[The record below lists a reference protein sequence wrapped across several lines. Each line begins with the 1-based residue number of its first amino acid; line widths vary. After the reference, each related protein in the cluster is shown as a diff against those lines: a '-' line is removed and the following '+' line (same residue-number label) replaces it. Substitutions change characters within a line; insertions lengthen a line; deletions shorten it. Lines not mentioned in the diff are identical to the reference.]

1 MVNFHRSP
9 SKDLPYMVG
18 EPELPELA
26 QYTAGLST
34 IWHKKEITNF
44 GAYHSLFEAALQEYL
59 QCENVVLYSSG
70 TNALEALIATL
81 DVKKSAITSPYSFVA
96 TVSALKRNNVSPLF
110 VDVGE
115 SDWNMAADKISVS
128 DLDQADLILGTHNYG
143 YPSDVNQLEKKARD
157 FNIPLIFDAA
167 HSMGA
172 KYKNKHLVNYGDAS
186 VLSFHATKILSSIEG
201 GAIITHDN
209 RLADEL
215 KLFRSFGF
223 NAGRGSPR
231 INSSNSKMS
240 EAHALFGL
248 LQLEKFDSTLSK
260 RRSIFYQYFKNLE
273 NFEGIEF
280 IKPGNEVMINGSYLP
295 LLIKKCFAERNEIMK
310 YLKEYH
316 IHTKPYFEY
325 NLASLFDTDVKYNC
339 TENLTKKVLCFPIHS
354 RMSKLDVD
362 YICDR
367 LMSYNSFNG
376 S

>member
-1 MVNFHRSP
+1 
-9 SKDLPYMVG
+9 MVG

-128 DLDQADLILGTHNYG
+128 NLEQADLILGTHNYG
-143 YPSDVNQLEKKARD
+143 YPSDVIQLEKKAKD
-157 FNIPLIFDAA
+157 YNIPLIFDAA

-172 KYKNKHLVNYGDAS
+172 KYKNKHLVKYGDAS

-223 NAGRGSPR
+223 NARRGSPR

-248 LQLEKFDSTLSK
+248 LQLEKFDATLRK
-260 RRSIFYQYFKNLE
+260 RISIFYHYLKNLE
-273 NFEGIEF
+273 DFQGIEF
-280 IKPGNEVMINGSYLP
+280 IKPSSEVMINGSYLP
-295 LLIKKCFAERNEIMK
+295 LLINKCFAERNEIMK
-310 YLKEYH
+310 YLKEYQ

-325 NLASLFDTDVKYNC
+325 NLANLYETDLNYNC

-362 YICDR
+362 FICDR
-367 LMSYNSFNG
+367 LVSYNSFNG